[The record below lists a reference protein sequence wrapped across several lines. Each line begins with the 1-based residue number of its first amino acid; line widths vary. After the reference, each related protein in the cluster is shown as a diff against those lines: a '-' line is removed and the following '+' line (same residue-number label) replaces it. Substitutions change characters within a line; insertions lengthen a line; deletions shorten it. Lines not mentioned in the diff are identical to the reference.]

1 MTDKEKINPD
11 SKKAEDINS
20 SLSKTAKNVS
30 GTFLLSILSKIVNL
44 GCNIVLVQHI
54 SKEAYGIAKIYFEF
68 AFFLFIF
75 FP

>member
-44 GCNIVLVQHI
+44 
-54 SKEAYGIAKIYFEF
+54 
-68 AFFLFIF
+68 FIF
-75 FP
+75 